1 MLVTLLISFF
11 MCRIPPLSKKES
23 VYLDGHI
30 QTPEEIA
37 AEKIPVRDMLKIGSS
52 RAVKE
57 AATAPNLL
65 KEIAGSLKDSCF
77 VLPKVISLLTA
88 AGVTAMMIAT
98 YTPLFHW
105 LGKLFEP
112 LLFLCRVPD
121 AAIIAPSLPVGIA
134 EMFLP
139 VLLSINAFR
148 GGTLHGRDRIH
159 GTDYFLLGNH
169 RRDAFH
175 KDSRE
180 AEGAYHLLLRKD
192 TDCHSDQ
199 RPLHAP
205 AVLNLIEKPG
215 GRGKAPPSHTAVITT
230 I

>member
-1 MLVTLLISFF
+1 
-11 MCRIPPLSKKES
+11 
-23 VYLDGHI
+23 
-30 QTPEEIA
+30 
-37 AEKIPVRDMLKIGSS
+37 MLKIGSS
-52 RAVKE
+52 RAVKK

-139 VLLSINAFR
+139 VLLISDKVSM
-148 GGTLHGRDRIH
+148 L
-159 GTDYFLLGNH
+159 
-169 RRDAFH
+169 
-175 KDSRE
+175 S
-180 AEGAYHLLLRKD
+180 EGARYMVV
-192 TDCHSDQ
+192 TVSMVQ
-199 RPLHAP
+199 
-205 AVLNLIEKPG
+205 IIFFSE
-215 GRGKAPPSHTAVITT
+215 TT
-230 I
+230 V